1 MREGRIAVTG
11 SVAYDYLMTFPGK
24 FLDVVVPD
32 RMHRLSVSFLVDE
45 MRRVRGGVAPNIAYS
60 LALLGERPLVVAAG
74 GIDAA
79 DYREW
84 LASEGVDVSGF
95 RIFEDVF
102 TASFFV
108 STDVEQNQIATFYAG
123 AMKKAGELPLRLF
136 DPASIGLAVISPND
150 PSAMDAYARECR
162 DLGIPFLYDPSQQV
176 ARLSAED
183 LLTGLDGAEI
193 LVGNEYEFGIV
204 EKKTG
209 LSESEILSRVPV
221 VIVTRGAGGS
231 TIALRGGTAEN
242 PDGAVTYRIPPARL
256 RADALDPTGV
266 GDAFRA
272 GLLAARR
279 RGLPWEVAGRAGSVA
294 AVFALETL
302 GSQPRRYSRA
312 GFIAR
317 YAENFGTEGIHAG
330 IGALAG
336 PAGA

>member
-1 MREGRIAVTG
+1 MRAGRIAVTG

-60 LALLGERPLVVAAG
+60 LALLGETPLVVAAG
-74 GIDAA
+74 GRDAA
-79 DYREW
+79 DYRDW
-84 LASEGVDVSGF
+84 LAEEGVDVSGF
-95 RIFEDVF
+95 RVFDDLF

-108 STDVEQNQIATFYAG
+108 STDREQNQIATFYAG
-123 AMKKAGELPLRLF
+123 AMARAGELPLRLF
-136 DPASIGLAVISPND
+136 DPASIGLAVVAPND
-150 PSAMDAYARECR
+150 PAAMDAYARECR
-162 DLGIPFLYDPSQQV
+162 ELRIPFLYDPSQQV
-176 ARLSAED
+176 ARLSGDD
-183 LLTGLDGAEI
+183 LLTGLDGAAI
-193 LVGNEYEFGIV
+193 LIGNEYEFGIV

-221 VIVTRGAGGS
+221 VIVTRGEGGS
-231 TIALRGGTAEN
+231 TIALRGGTLEAQG
-242 PDGAVTYRIPPARL
+242 GAVTYRIPPAEL
-256 RADALDPTGV
+256 RKPALDPTGV

-302 GSQPRRYSRA
+302 GPQPKRYSRED
-312 GFIAR
+312 FVAR
-317 YAENFGTEGIHAG
+317 YVENFGSDGVHAG
-330 IGALAG
+330 IRAFTR
-336 PAGA
+336 P